1 MCDTFVRSGVP
12 PRPERVPSPRIFLG
26 LGDGSLSLEDAVILK
41 LRCDMMVLF
50 CSLIVCAM
58 SWMVS
63 RRDVSSCR
71 MVAISI
77 E

>member
-26 LGDGSLSLEDAVILK
+26 LGDGSLSLEDAV
-41 LRCDMMVLF
+41 LF